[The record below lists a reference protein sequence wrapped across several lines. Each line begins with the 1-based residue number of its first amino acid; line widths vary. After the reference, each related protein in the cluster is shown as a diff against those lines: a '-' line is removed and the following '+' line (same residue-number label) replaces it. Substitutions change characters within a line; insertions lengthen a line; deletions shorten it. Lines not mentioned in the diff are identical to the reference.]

1 MENLLSSLMNSQT
14 SNKSTKNPSPAA
26 VKNLLSKQ
34 MTTTD
39 SINNLISTA
48 SQLVLCGPGS
58 DCEKQQVSD
67 ELNRRLQEAEVNE
80 KVAPLR
86 LANAK
91 RHFYTYTKGQHYYD
105 DVFEKELQ
113 EKSRLITGQI
123 ADKFNEE
130 IQNANTMNMFFN
142 TAQLNSE
149 NTIEL
154 YEAYLK
160 KNAEMAEIIKSSRGD
175 VLTNDRKTY
184 YETEASEKLKMW
196 YTLTLTI
203 YWILLVAFI
212 VSIFVSPSPLSQTKR
227 IVIAVLLILYPFI
240 IHKIVTYLYNF
251 FSTTI
256 KNTETNIY
264 MDL

>member
-1 MENLLSSLMNSQT
+1 MEKLLSGIMNSQT
-14 SNKSTKNPSPAA
+14 TNTTTSPSPAA
-26 VKNLLSKQ
+26 VNNLLSKQ

-39 SINNLISTA
+39 SINNLINTA
-48 SQLVLCGPGS
+48 SQLVMCGPGS
-58 DCEKQQVSD
+58 ACEKQQVTD
-67 ELNRRLQEAEVNE
+67 ELSRRLQDAEVNE

-91 RHFYTYTKGQHYYD
+91 RHYYTYTKGEHYYGD
-105 DVFEKELQ
+105 MLEKELQ
-113 EKSRLITGQI
+113 EKSNLITGQI
-123 ADKFNEE
+123 ANKFNEE

-149 NTIEL
+149 NTVEL
-154 YEAYLK
+154 YEQYLK
-160 KNAEMAEIIKSSRGD
+160 NNAEMAQIIKGSRGD

-196 YTLTLTI
+196 YTLTMTI
-203 YWILLVAFI
+203 YWILVVAYI
-212 VSIFVSPSPLSQTKR
+212 VSIFVSPSSLSLTKR
-227 IVIAVLLILYPFI
+227 IIIAVLLILYPFI
-240 IHKIVTYLYNF
+240 IHKIVVYLYNF